1 MIKHLIFRAVSYI
14 PSGKVLTYGTA
25 ARLAGVKSPRLIG
38 NVLHQNTDPKK
49 NPCHRVVN
57 AQGGLALNYAFGGEA
72 EQRRK
77 LQSEGISFIR
87 QKVNLSK
94 HLWKPHRLLCLFFKL
109 LRRYGEPGP
118 WPWFDALSP
127 HSKEEIAIGAIL
139 TQNVSWR
146 NVEQAMENL
155 RGEKANTLDGIYRLF
170 TKDQQKLKKLIKPAG
185 FYNQKALYL
194 WEFTKFII
202 LNFKSLTAFF
212 KLPLDEARLQLL
224 AVRGIGP
231 ETADTILLYSGEK
244 PIFIIDAYT
253 KKLVKHYRFK
263 KSNLTYQVLQDFFAF
278 NLPKNVRLYQDY
290 HALIV
295 KKGKERG

>member
-1 MIKHLIFRAVSYI
+1 MTKNLIFRAISYI
-14 PSGKVLTYGTA
+14 PIGRVLTYGDA

-38 NVLHQNTDPKK
+38 NVLHQNIDPKK
-49 NPCHRVVN
+49 IPCHRVVN
-57 AQGGLALNYAFGGEA
+57 VQGGLALNYAFGGEA

-77 LQSEGISFIR
+77 LQEEGGSFIR
-87 QKVNLSK
+87 QKIDLRE
-94 HLWKPHRLLCLFFKL
+94 HLWKPHRLLGLFFQL
-109 LRRYGEPGP
+109 LRHYGEPGP
-118 WPWFDALSP
+118 WPWFGAVSR
-127 HSKEEIAIGAIL
+127 HSREEIAIAAIL
-139 TQNVSWR
+139 TQHVSWR

-170 TKDQQKLKKLIKPAG
+170 TKDQQKLKRLIKPAG

-202 LNFKSLTAFF
+202 LNFKSLPAFF
-212 KLPLDEARLQLL
+212 KLPLEQGRLRLL

-231 ETADTILLYSGEK
+231 ETADTILLYVGRK
-244 PIFIIDAYT
+244 PVFVIDAYT

-263 KSNLTYQVLQDFFAF
+263 KSGLTYQGLQDFFTA
-278 NLPKNVRLYQDY
+278 NLPKDARLYQDY

-295 KKGKERG
+295 KWGKERG